1 MRGAGS
7 NPCIYLSSFPLYI
20 RNTVSGGKNICQFT
34 VTNEY
39 NSEGLRISKDVKT
52 KGIDTSVK
60 TNYTY
65 EYDQVIFETSEPD
78 NYIWNV
84 NGINLISRQIN
95 GEMFWCMYNG
105 HADIT
110 RLVDE
115 TGDLAEKYYY
125 DEWGVETETLRYGD
139 ITGDGEE
146 NINDYSLLK

>member
-1 MRGAGS
+1 
-7 NPCIYLSSFPLYI
+7 LYI
-20 RNTVSGGKNICQFT
+20 RNTFSGGKNICQFT

-52 KGIDTSVK
+52 KGIDISVK

-84 NGINLISRQIN
+84 QGINLISRQIN

-115 TGDLAEKYYY
+115 NGDLAEKYYY
-125 DEWGVETETLRYGD
+125 DEWGVETATVEIYLIR
-139 ITGDGEE
+139 
-146 NINDYSLLK
+146 